1 MLVCSQTMAFVW
13 FQLGRRS
20 HTCEVLLISEKP
32 SELHSPLRKCVYAGL
47 SSHCQA
53 QSGELL
59 FQAQKLNLHQTMG
72 KDLSSRAQQYDE
84 VRYTDLDPGRS
95 CMICISFENYD

>member
-20 HTCEVLLISEKP
+20 HTCEKP
-32 SELHSPLRKCVYAGL
+32 SELHSPLRKCVYTGL

-53 QSGELL
+53 QTGELL
-59 FQAQKLNLHQTMG
+59 FQAQKLNLHHTMG

-84 VRYTDLDPGRS
+84 VRYTNLVSGRT